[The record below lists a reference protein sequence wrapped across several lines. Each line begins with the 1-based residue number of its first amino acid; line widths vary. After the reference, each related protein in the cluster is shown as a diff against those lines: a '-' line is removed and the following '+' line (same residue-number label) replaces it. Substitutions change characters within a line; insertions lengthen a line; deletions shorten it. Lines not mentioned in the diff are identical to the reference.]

1 MFDDD
6 FISCMDKSYEEIE
19 ADIKSYSTLT
29 VVQGKI
35 RLQPGTK
42 CRIKAIVQWVRYQI
56 RTDVEPGVG
65 PLPIL
70 DVALL
75 TRGYKSH
82 ANFLRKTATMTTIAV
97 PAQFLPSIQWDD

>member
-6 FISCMDKSYEEIE
+6 LLSCMDKSYEEIE

-29 VVQGKI
+29 IVQGQT

-42 CRIKAIVQWVRYQI
+42 RSIKAIVQWVRGQI
-56 RTDVEPGVG
+56 RTNVDPAVG

-75 TRGYKSH
+75 TRC
-82 ANFLRKTATMTTIAV
+82 
-97 PAQFLPSIQWDD
+97 